1 MREGAVRLSP
11 CPERRMWME
20 WNGRLVGW
28 LEARGGG
35 GDGEGDAPRL
45 RVRGGRSMSARGLWL
60 VVRVCLCDLTTY
72 LCLFMG

>member
-1 MREGAVRLSP
+1 MREGAVRLSRAP
-11 CPERRMWME
+11 HVDGME
-20 WNGRLVGW
+20 WKVGW
-28 LEARGGG
+28 LEARG